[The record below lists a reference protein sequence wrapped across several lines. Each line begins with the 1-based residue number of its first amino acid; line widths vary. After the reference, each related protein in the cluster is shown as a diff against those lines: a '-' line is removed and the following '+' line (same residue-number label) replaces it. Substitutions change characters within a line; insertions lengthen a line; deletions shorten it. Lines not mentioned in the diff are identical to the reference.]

1 MTFIE
6 RSFYKVTGK
15 THNMIELDDHL
26 LVRKGSIKLSIGD
39 RIKKGDIITSYM
51 IDDGK
56 NLLESVSVKEFNANK
71 YPDISKKKRQTFKME
86 EVV

>member
-6 RSFYKVTGK
+6 RSFYRVTGK
-15 THNMIELDDHL
+15 THGHIELDNHL
-26 LVRKGSIKLSIGD
+26 LVRKGSIKFSIGD

-56 NLLESVSVKEFNANK
+56 NLLESISVKEFNANK
-71 YPDISKKKRQTFKME
+71 YPDISRNKRQTFKIE